1 MQKITSRLQKA
12 VLGMSLL
19 SGITIATDSVAGNAG
34 ANYVSNN
41 SSAKFVSSNR
51 FLDWRITGRVV
62 SSKGEGLPGVTVLV
76 KGTTTGTATDADGN
90 YTLNVPERAGTLVF
104 SYIGFTT
111 MERAFSGAGTVNIT
125 LADDAKALEEVVVTA
140 FGIKREARKLGY
152 STATVSTENLTQ
164 TRTNNVGNSLVGKV
178 AGVQVQAAP
187 TGAGGSS
194 KIRIRG
200 QASFGGNNSPLIIVN
215 GVPINNSAGGSA
227 NGAGTGAAGEARTDT
242 GDGLQSINPDD
253 IESMTVLKGAAA
265 AALYGFRAANG
276 AIIITTKSG
285 KGQTGIGVEVTSNFI
300 ADQALD
306 YTDFQ
311 YEYGGGENGRRPQ
324 VLQGGPN
331 AARGASTGT
340 GQWSFG
346 EKFDG
351 QPVIG
356 HDGQMHPYSPNRDRV
371 KDFYRT
377 GTTWTNSV
385 ALSGGSEKGN
395 FRLSFAN
402 TDANNIIPNSDF
414 HKKILNFGLTYNLTE
429 KLSAQLNA
437 NYSNE
442 LNHNPPIV
450 SQQDFNINQT
460 LYNLSNHT
468 DVSWLEAAYQ
478 DENGNEIFPSRFTNR
493 SNPYWTINKR
503 FENSRRDRIFGNA
516 SIRYQVLPW
525 LYVQGR
531 VGQDYF
537 TNPYNFNRP
546 TGTAFLSVAPTGFN
560 GDYYESVSTFRERNL
575 DFLVGGNREFGKF
588 GIDFTLGGN
597 SMDIKNSRLGT
608 SVTNFYV
615 RDLYHINNG
624 QVKNPNYF
632 YSQNRVNSLFGTVDF
647 SFNNYLFLNL
657 TGRNDWFSTLNPKS
671 NSYLYPSISTSFVFS
686 QAFSTLPAWVN
697 YGKVRVAYAEVG
709 GATDPY
715 QNALFYNINPN
726 PLSVGGF
733 NYAIGNVSSGV
744 SPNPNL
750 RPLSVKE
757 LEAGLELR
765 TLDNRVNLDFTV
777 YRKNTVDE
785 ILNVDISHASGYG
798 QTKVNV
804 GRLRNQG
811 IEALLSLEPVRTEN
825 LTWNSAFNYTIN
837 RSKVL
842 ELAAGQQRFD
852 MESGEFIGV
861 VSQEV
866 GQPLNSLRGFDFRR
880 DAQGRILTASGRFL
894 QGNMVTYGSAVP
906 VHTGGWLNT
915 VTYKG
920 IRLFAQVDFK
930 AGHKLISNSNFN
942 FTRHGLH
949 KMSLVGREGGV
960 VFDGVNADGSPN
972 TTAVPAQDFYN
983 NYRSTSVATPFVYNA
998 SFVRWR
1004 TLSLGYDFSRF
1015 VNKSFIKG
1023 LNVNA
1028 FVNNVLMI
1036 KKYVDNLDPET
1047 QYSTSDRF
1055 AGLEAH
1061 ALPTTRSY
1069 GLNVNIK
1076 L

>member
-1 MQKITSRLQKA
+1 MHNLRLIFCLLA
-12 VLGMSLL
+12 TWLGLL
-19 SGITIATDSVAGNAG
+19 QVINAQ
-34 ANYVSNN
+34 AQNQ
-41 SSAKFVSSNR
+41 
-51 FLDWRITGRVV
+51 ITGKVT
-62 SSKGEGLPGVTVLV
+62 SAAGEALPGVTVLL
-76 KGTTTGTATDADGN
+76 KGTSNGTATDASGVYN
-90 YTLNVPERAGTLVF
+90 LSVPGTSGTLVF
-104 SYIGFTT
+104 SFIGYTTVEKNFTQP
-111 MERAFSGAGTVNIT
+111 GTLNVT
-125 LADDAKALEEVVVTA
+125 LATDTKALEEVVVTA
-140 FGIKREARKLGY
+140 LGIKREAKKIGY
-152 STATVSTENLTQ
+152 STATVSTEALTQ
-164 TRTNNVGNSLVGKV
+164 TRTTNVGNSLVGKV
-178 AGVQVQAAP
+178 AGLQVQAPP

-215 GVPINNSAGGSA
+215 GVPINNSSGGNA
-227 NGAGTGAAGEARTDT
+227 NGSGAGFAGEARTDT

-285 KGQTGIGVEVTSNFI
+285 KGQTGIGVEINSNFQ

-324 VLQGGPN
+324 VLQGTAN
-331 AARGASTGT
+331 AARGPSGGT

-356 HDGQMHPYSPNRDRV
+356 VDGEMHPYVPNKDRI

-377 GTTWTNSV
+377 GTTLTNSV
-385 ALSGGSEKGN
+385 ALSGGTEKGN

-402 TDANNIIPNSDF
+402 TDANGIIEKSDF
-414 HKKILNFGLTYNLTE
+414 HKKILNFGLNYNLSE

-442 LNHNPPIV
+442 YNRNPPVV
-450 SQQDFNINQT
+450 SQQDYNINQT
-460 LYNLSNHT
+460 LYNLSNHI
-468 DVSWLEAAYQ
+468 DVAWLEAAYQ
-478 DENGNEIFPSRFTNR
+478 DENGNEIFPARFTNR
-493 SNPYWTINKR
+493 TNPYWTINKR
-503 FENSRRDRIFGNA
+503 LEESRRDRIFGNA
-516 SIRYQVLPW
+516 SVRYQLMPW

-537 TNPYNFNRP
+537 TNPYNANRP
-546 TGTAFLSVAPTGFN
+546 TGTAFLAAQTTGGFN
-560 GDYYESVSTFRERNL
+560 GNFYQSIATFRERNL
-575 DFLVGGNREFGKF
+575 DFLIGGNRNFGKF
-588 GIDFTLGGN
+588 GVDFNIGGN
-597 SMDIKNSRLGT
+597 SMDIKNTRLGT
-608 SVTNFYV
+608 SVTSFYV
-615 RDLYHINNG
+615 RDLYTIGNG
-624 QVKNPNYF
+624 QVKEPTYF
-632 YSQNRVNSLFGTVDF
+632 YSQNRVNSLFGTFDF

-697 YGKVRVAYAEVG
+697 YGKLRVAYAEVG

-715 QNALFYNINPN
+715 QNALFYGINAN
-726 PLSVGGF
+726 PLSVGGSNF
-733 NYAIGNVSSGV
+733 AIGNVSGVV

-757 LEAGLELR
+757 LETGLELK
-765 TLDNRVNLDFTV
+765 TLDNRINLDFTI

-785 ILNVDISHASGYG
+785 ILDVDISNASGYS

-804 GRLRNQG
+804 GKLRNQG
-811 IEALLSLEPVRTEN
+811 IEVLLALEPVRTEN
-825 LTWNSAFNYTIN
+825 LVWNSAFNFTIN
-837 RSKVL
+837 KSKVIQ
-842 ELAAGQQRFD
+842 LAEGQTRFD
-852 MESGEFIGV
+852 MESGEFIGT

-866 GQPLNSLRGFDFRR
+866 GKPLASLRGFDYRR
-880 DAQGRILTASGRFL
+880 DAQGRIITSNGQFL
-894 QGNMVTYGSAVP
+894 QGGQVTFGSAVP
-906 VHTGGWLNT
+906 THTGGWINT
-915 VTYKG
+915 LTFKG
-920 IRLFAQVDFK
+920 IRLFTQVDFK

-960 VFDGVNADGSPN
+960 IMDAVNADGSPN
-972 TTAVPAQDFYN
+972 TTPVPAQQFYN
-983 NYRSTSVATPFVYNA
+983 NYRSTSISTPFVYDA

-1004 TLSLGYDFSRF
+1004 TVSLGYDFSRF
-1015 VNKSFIKG
+1015 VSSTFIKG

-1028 FVNNVLMI
+1028 FINNVLII

-1055 AGLEAH
+1055 NGLEGH

-1069 GLNVNIK
+1069 GLNVNIR